1 MLESLQKAKRSLR
14 KRTQRFLTTDL
25 YGRREVGE
33 FCKQVGEIGD
43 LAIFGGMLRDLLLEG
58 NEKFRSDVD
67 LVIDT
72 DNIASLQRVLA
83 PYSPHRTA
91 FGGYRISL
99 RKWTVDL
106 WPLQWTWAIRSGHV
120 RSNSLSDLTRTTFFN
135 WDAIVYELRSGAIH
149 CPPCYSDELNSR
161 LLSINLA
168 VNPNPEGAAIRALR
182 MAVTKQ
188 ARLSFVL
195 AEYVADVLESVGVDA
210 LLQKEQRTH
219 RPLRISA
226 KTMNC
231 FLDSFRTMKAAGS
244 TEPMILTAKQV
255 ELDLSFADR
264 SPHAASADADFD
276 SRRNVPKS
284 P

>member
-1 MLESLQKAKRSLR
+1 
-14 KRTQRFLTTDL
+14 
-25 YGRREVGE
+25 
-33 FCKQVGEIGD
+33 
-43 LAIFGGMLRDLLLEG
+43 
-58 NEKFRSDVD
+58 
-67 LVIDT
+67 
-72 DNIASLQRVLA
+72 
-83 PYSPHRTA
+83 
-91 FGGYRISL
+91 
-99 RKWTVDL
+99 
-106 WPLQWTWAIRSGHV
+106 
-120 RSNSLSDLTRTTFFN
+120 
-135 WDAIVYELRSGAIH
+135 
-149 CPPCYSDELNSR
+149 
-161 LLSINLA
+161 
-168 VNPNPEGAAIRALR
+168 

-255 ELDLSFADR
+255 KLDLSFADL
-264 SPHAASADADFD
+264 SPHTASADADFD